1 MKSTFYLGVDVGGSK
16 THALI
21 TDAAGRA
28 LGFGK
33 SGPGN
38 HERVG
43 YDGLVAALR
52 QATDEALAAAGLS
65 KDQLAGAGFGVSGY
79 DWPSERQPTLDA
91 IARLDFKSPVDAVND
106 TLIGLLAGSAD
117 GWGVAVVS
125 GTGSNARGW
134 DKSRQR
140 EGMVTSA
147 GLVMGEG
154 AGSHEMVSMA
164 VQSVSHE
171 WTQRG
176 PATQL
181 TPALLAY
188 VGAKSL
194 PDFIEGIMEQRYAI
208 PPAAAPIVFQVAAAG
223 DEVALD
229 LVRWAGRELG
239 ELANCVIRQLDF
251 QDLEFDVVQVGS
263 MYDGS
268 PLMTDVMRETIAA
281 FAPGA
286 RLVRLTAPPVM
297 GAVLLGMECNGFT
310 PSAAVRQTLAASAAE
325 ARVALPTLTVDG

>member
-1 MKSTFYLGVDVGGSK
+1 MNSAFYLGVDVGGSK

-21 TDAAGRA
+21 TDASGRA
-28 LGFGK
+28 LGLGK
-33 SGPGN
+33 GGPGN

-43 YDGLVAALR
+43 YDGLVAALQ
-52 QATDEALAAAGLS
+52 QATDAALTAAGLT
-65 KDQLAGAGFGVSGY
+65 KDQISGAGFGISGY

-91 IARLDFKSPVDAVND
+91 IAHLHLKAPVEAVND

-134 DKSRQR
+134 DKTRLC

-147 GLVMGEG
+147 GLAMGEG

-164 VQSVSHE
+164 IQSVSHE

-188 VGAKSL
+188 VGAKNL
-194 PDFIEGIMEQRYAI
+194 PDFIEGVMEQRYNL
-208 PPAAAPIVFQVAAAG
+208 PPAAAPLVFQVAAAG
-223 DEVALD
+223 DEVALG

-251 QDLEFDVVQVGS
+251 QDLTFDVVQVGS
-263 MYDGS
+263 MYAGS
-268 PLMTDVMRETIAA
+268 PLMTDVMRETIAS

-286 RLVRLTAPPVM
+286 RLVRLSAPPVT
-297 GAVLLGMECNGFT
+297 GAVLLGMECSGFV
-310 PSAAVRQTLAASAAE
+310 PSPDVRETLTISAAE
-325 ARVALPTLTVDG
+325 AGAVVAA

>member
-1 MKSTFYLGVDVGGSK
+1 MNRTFYLGLDVGGSK

-21 TDAAGRA
+21 TDEAGHA

-38 HERVG
+38 HEIVG
-43 YDGLVAALR
+43 YHGLIDALS
-52 QATDEALAAAGLS
+52 QATDEALATAGLS
-65 KDQLAGAGFGVSGY
+65 KDQISGAGFGISGY
-79 DWPSERQPTLDA
+79 DWPSERQATLGA
-91 IARLDFKSPVDAVND
+91 IAQLHLKSPVDAVND
-106 TLIGLLAGSAD
+106 TLIGLLAGSSE

-134 DKSRQR
+134 DRLRQR

-147 GLVMGEG
+147 GLVLGEG
-154 AGSHEMVSMA
+154 AGSHEMVSKA
-164 VQSVSHE
+164 VQAVSHE
-171 WTQRG
+171 WTRRG

-181 TPALLAY
+181 TPAFIEY
-188 VGAKSL
+188 VGAKNLS
-194 PDFIEGIMEQRYAI
+194 DFIEGFMAQRYVLR
-208 PPAAAPIVFQVAAAG
+208 PAAAPIVFRVAAAG
-223 DEVALD
+223 DAVALD
-229 LVRWAGRELG
+229 LIRWAGRELG

-263 MYDGS
+263 MYEGS

-286 RLVRLTAPPVM
+286 RLVRLSAPPVM
-297 GAVLLGMECNGFT
+297 GAVLLGMECSGFI
-310 PSAAVRQTLAASAAE
+310 PSAAVRQTLAVSAAE
-325 ARVALPTLTVDG
+325 ARTAVPV

>member
-1 MKSTFYLGVDVGGSK
+1 MSSAFYLGVDVGGSK

-21 TDAAGRA
+21 TDATGRV

-38 HERVG
+38 HEVVG
-43 YDGLVAALR
+43 YDGLVNSLS
-52 QATDEALAAAGLS
+52 QATNEALTSAGIGKAQIS
-65 KDQLAGAGFGVSGY
+65 GAGFGISGY
-79 DWPSERQPTLDA
+79 DWPSERRATLDA
-91 IARLDFKSPVDAVND
+91 IALLQLKSPVDAVND
-106 TLIGLLAGSAD
+106 TLIGLLAGSEQ

-134 DKSRQR
+134 DLSRQR

-147 GLVMGEG
+147 GLAMGEG
-154 AGSHEMVSMA
+154 AGSHEMVSKA
-164 VQSVSHE
+164 VQAVSHE
-171 WTQRG
+171 WTRRG

-181 TPALLAY
+181 TPALMQY

-194 PDFIEGIMEQRYAI
+194 PDFIEGIMEQRYLL

-223 DEVALD
+223 DEVALE
-229 LVRWAGRELG
+229 LIRWAGRELG

-251 QDLEFDVVQVGS
+251 QHLEFDVVQVGS
-263 MYDGS
+263 MYAGS

-281 FAPGA
+281 FAPHA
-286 RLVRLTAPPVM
+286 HLVRLTAPPVM
-297 GAVLLGMECNGFT
+297 GAVLLGMECSGFT
-310 PSAAVRQTLAASAAE
+310 PSAAVRRALATSAAE
-325 ARVALPTLTVDG
+325 ARTAVPV